1 LISTLVDKTTNI
13 FDDNFLHLSI
23 DQNNL
28 ERLKNESFRNALFY
42 ASLKQDVI
50 DNSHYLYLL
59 ITSNFYSKYNFISY
73 QSPEDLEKLLIG
85 YINFKFSNSVR
96 PSNSISNLDKLL
108 LQLGSSNFNSSM
120 EVDHIFPLNRIK
132 ISNYLDQYLQLNHI
146 GNLCYLSKKNNQKK
160 SNKLPSEYVNKLI
173 ENQEYD
179 LLYEFKTQIYW
190 EENSIRKFIFEIN
203 KTKEFKVF
211 LEIRSSILI
220 SKVLNSL

>member
-1 LISTLVDKTTNI
+1 MISTLVDKTTNI
-13 FDDNFLHLSI
+13 FDDNFLQLSI

-108 LQLGSSNFNSSM
+108 LQLGSSNFNSCM

-132 ISNYLDQYLQLNHI
+132 ISSYLDQYLQLNHI

-173 ENQEYD
+173 ENQEFD
-179 LLYEFKTQIYW
+179 LLYEFMTQIYW

-203 KTKEFKVF
+203 KTNEFKVF